1 MDMPMATVIF
11 WVALALIVYV
21 YVGYPIVLLFAA
33 RFRRPTHCDD
43 AYEPTVSLII
53 AAYNEEKVIREKL
66 DNALAL
72 DYPANKLEIIVASD
86 GCTDAT
92 DAIVRSYAERG
103 VVLERVDPRG
113 GKTRALNCVIPR
125 THGDILVLSDANT
138 MYRPDAI
145 RKLVRHFADSSVGA
159 VSGDVRLV
167 DAAETHAHSEG
178 LYYRYEHGLQR
189 LESDIGSMIGVDGA
203 MYAVARHCFR
213 PPADYTVVDDLV
225 ISMTAA
231 RLGYRVLYEPQA
243 VAIEDSTSSSQEEFR
258 RKIRIVAGGIQAF
271 LQGQGVP
278 RWRQP
283 LLLFCYV
290 SHKMLRWAL
299 PFCLLLVLAM
309 SWVLSD
315 VMFYRLVWWGQVLF
329 YGGAVGYAFN
339 VFAVR
344 KLRWVNISYYF
355 CLVNGA
361 ALVGCCKGLFGM
373 QAVMWQR
380 TQRS

>member
-1 MDMPMATVIF
+1 
-11 WVALALIVYV
+11 
-21 YVGYPIVLLFAA
+21 
-33 RFRRPTHCDD
+33 
-43 AYEPTVSLII
+43 
-53 AAYNEEKVIREKL
+53 
-66 DNALAL
+66 
-72 DYPANKLEIIVASD
+72 
-86 GCTDAT
+86 
-92 DAIVRSYAERG
+92 
-103 VVLERVDPRG
+103 
-113 GKTRALNCVIPR
+113 LNRVIPR

-138 MYRPDAI
+138 MYWPDAI
-145 RKLVRHFADSSVGA
+145 QKLVRHFADPSVGA

-167 DAAETHAHSEG
+167 EAADTHAHSEG
-178 LYYRYEHGLQR
+178 LYYRYERGLQH

-213 PPADYTVVDDLV
+213 PPADHTVVDDLV

-258 RKIRIVAGGIQAF
+258 RKSRIVAGGIQAF

-278 RWRQP
+278 GWRQP

-290 SHKMLRWAL
+290 SHKLLRWAL
-299 PFCLLLVLAM
+299 PFFLLWWLAM
-309 SWVLSD
+309 SWILSAALFYQLVL
-315 VMFYRLVWWGQVLF
+315 WAQVLF
-329 YGGAVGYAFN
+329 YGGAVGYALN
-339 VFAVR
+339 VLACR
-344 KLRWVNISYYF
+344 KLRWVNIAYYF

-373 QAVMWQR
+373 QAAMWQR

>member
-1 MDMPMATVIF
+1 MAMVVF
-11 WVALALIVYV
+11 WGALAQIVYV
-21 YVGYPIVLLFAA
+21 YFGYPLVLWGAA
-33 RFRRPTHCDD
+33 RFRRPTHYDD
-43 AYEPTVSLII
+43 TYRPTVSLII
-53 AAYNEEKVIREKL
+53 AAYNEERVIREKL

-72 DYPANKLEIIVASD
+72 DYPADKLEIVVASD

-92 DAIVRSYAERG
+92 DAIVQSYADRG
-103 VVLERVDPRG
+103 VVLERVEPRG
-113 GKTRALNCVIPR
+113 GKTRALNRVIPR

-145 RKLVRHFADSSVGA
+145 QKLVRHFADPSVGA

-167 DAAETHAHSEG
+167 DAADTHAHSEG

-189 LESDIGSMIGVDGA
+189 LESEIGSMIGVDGA
-203 MYAVARHCFR
+203 MYAVTRHGFR
-213 PPADYTVVDDLV
+213 PPADHTVVDDLV
-225 ISMTAA
+225 ISMTVA

-243 VAIEDSTSSSQEEFR
+243 VAVEDSTSSSQEEFR

-290 SHKMLRWAL
+290 SHKLLRWAL
-299 PFCLLLVLAM
+299 PFCLLLLLAM
-309 SWVLSD
+309 SWALSSD
-315 VMFYRLVWWGQVLF
+315 PFYRLMWWGQVLF
-329 YGGAVGYAFN
+329 YGGAIGYALN
-339 VFAVR
+339 VLACR

-355 CLVNGA
+355 CLVNAA
-361 ALVGCCKGLFGM
+361 ALVGCCKGLFGR

>member
-1 MDMPMATVIF
+1 MATVMF
-11 WVALALIVYV
+11 WGSLAMILYV
-21 YVGYPIVLLFAA
+21 YFGYPLVLLLAA
-33 RFRRPTHCDD
+33 RFRRPTRYDD
-43 AYEPTVSLII
+43 TYEPTVSLVI
-53 AAYNEEKVIREKL
+53 AAYNEEQVIREKL
-66 DNALAL
+66 ANALAL
-72 DYPANKLEIIVASD
+72 DYPADKLEIVVASD
-86 GCTDAT
+86 GSTDAT
-92 DAIVRSYAERG
+92 DCIVQSYADRG
-103 VVLERVDPRG
+103 VVLRRVEPRG
-113 GKTRALNCVIPR
+113 GKTRALNRVIPR

-145 RKLVRHFADSSVGA
+145 QKLVRHFADPSVGA

-167 DAAETHAHSEG
+167 DAADTHAHSEG

-189 LESDIGSMIGVDGA
+189 LESKIGSMIGVDGA

-213 PPADYTVVDDLV
+213 PPADHTVVDDLV

-243 VAIEDSTSSSQEEFR
+243 VAIEDSTSSSEEEFR

-290 SHKMLRWAL
+290 SHKLLRWAL
-299 PFCLLLVLAM
+299 PFFLLLLLAM
-309 SWVLSD
+309 SWVLSSTL
-315 VMFYRLVWWGQVLF
+315 FYQLVLWAQGLF
-329 YGGAVGYAFN
+329 YGGAIGYALN
-339 VFAVR
+339 VLAFR

>member
-1 MDMPMATVIF
+1 MTMAMF
-11 WVALALIVYV
+11 WGALALIVYV
-21 YVGYPIVLLFAA
+21 YFGYPLVLMLAA
-33 RFRRPTHCDD
+33 RFRRPTRYDD
-43 AYEPTVSLII
+43 TYQPTVSLII

-72 DYPANKLEIIVASD
+72 DYPAAKLEIVVASD
-86 GCTDAT
+86 GSTDAT
-92 DAIVRSYAERG
+92 DDVVQAYADRG
-103 VVLERVDPRG
+103 VVLERVEPRG
-113 GKTRALNCVIPR
+113 GKTRALNRVIPR

-138 MYRPDAI
+138 MYRPAAI
-145 RKLVRHFADSSVGA
+145 QKLVRHFADPSVGA

-189 LESDIGSMIGVDGA
+189 LESEIGSMIGVDGA

-213 PPADYTVVDDLV
+213 PPADHIVVDDFV

-231 RLGYRVLYEPQA
+231 RLGYRVIFEPEA

-283 LLLFCYV
+283 LLLFGYV
-290 SHKMLRWAL
+290 SHKLLRWAL
-299 PFCLLLVLAM
+299 PFFLLLVFAL
-309 SWVLSD
+309 SWVLASSL
-315 VMFYRLVWWGQVLF
+315 FYRLALWAQVLF
-329 YGGAVGYAFN
+329 YGGAVCYALN
-339 VFAVR
+339 VLAFR
-344 KLRWVNISYYF
+344 KFRWGNISYYF

-373 QAVMWQR
+373 QAVTWQR